1 MAVQKGAV
9 SKNDMKFGNI
19 SAVMALIRTENGVLH
34 ACHPVG
40 YLHEES
46 PIQGWGITVDLDRDI

>member
-19 SAVMALIRTENGVLH
+19 SAVMALKGQKMACCTH
-34 ACHPVG
+34 AI
-40 YLHEES
+40 L
-46 PIQGWGITVDLDRDI
+46 